1 MIKTRVL
8 HDGLHLSGV
17 ACGVYQGFPM
27 VNGEK
32 NPLSRGGC
40 NSPGK
45 GLKML
50 CCMQLVPVVEQEDS
64 VAQNHL
70 ILGLNLLGKSGDVR

>member
-27 VNGEK
+27 VNGDK

-45 GLKML
+45 GIENVML
-50 CCMQLVPVVEQEDS
+50 HAVSAGCRTGGFCCAESSHTWLGPARQEW
-64 VAQNHL
+64 
-70 ILGLNLLGKSGDVR
+70 